1 MDKFITSIVKRLQT
15 EFDLETLGSS
25 IAAFIA
31 NLIVGIFIFVVF
43 YWSWW
48 LLNRVIRLLLKHT
61 NIDKTT
67 ASFIQTVL
75 KFTMLTI
82 GLVQAL
88 TAVGINTAALL
99 TSLGIAGLTIGFA
112 ARDALS
118 NLISGVL
125 IFWDRPFVIG
135 DIVEVE
141 GYYGRVEKITLRST
155 RVVTVDGRML
165 AVPNAT
171 IINSTVASYTN
182 FPHLR
187 LDVSVTVSVNEDI
200 DRARN
205 LILDLVA
212 KDTSFMKE
220 PKPQV
225 VVAALNDYNVE
236 LQLQVWLE
244 DERQHIAK
252 IFELRERIFK
262 TLTEHGVEMPF
273 ETIQIAPLEIQK
285 RDNQEIC

>member
-1 MDKFITSIVKRLQT
+1 MDKFFTSVFSRLQS
-15 EFDLETLGSS
+15 EFDLETLGSRL
-25 IAAFIA
+25 AAFIA
-31 NLIVGIFIFVVF
+31 NLIVGIFIFFVF
-43 YWSWW
+43 YCTWW
-48 LLNRVIRLLLKHT
+48 LLNRIIRSLLKYT
-61 NIDKTT
+61 KTDKTT
-67 ASFIQTVL
+67 ASFIETAL
-75 KFTMLTI
+75 KFIILTI

-88 TAVGINTAALL
+88 SAVGINTAALL

-118 NLISGVL
+118 NLISGLL

-141 GYYGRVEKITLRST
+141 GHYGRVEKITLRST

-165 AVPNAT
+165 AVPNTT

-187 LDVSVTVSVNEDI
+187 LNITVSVSVNEDI

-205 LILDLVA
+205 FILDLVTN
-212 KDTSFMKE
+212 DQSFMKD

-225 VVAALNDYNVE
+225 VVTALNDYNVE
-236 LQLQVWLE
+236 LQLQIWLK

-252 IFELRERIFK
+252 TFELREKVYK

-273 ETIQIAPLEIQK
+273 ETFQITPIEIK
-285 RDNQEIC
+285 K

>member
-1 MDKFITSIVKRLQT
+1 MDKFVTSIVSRLQA

-25 IAAFIA
+25 LAVFIA
-31 NLIVGIFIFVVF
+31 NVIVGIFIFVVF

-48 LLNRVIRLLLKHT
+48 LLNRIIRSLFRRTK
-61 NIDKTT
+61 IDRTT
-67 ASFIQTVL
+67 SSFIETAL
-75 KFTMLTI
+75 KFIMLTI

-88 TAVGINTAALL
+88 SAVGINTAALL

-118 NLISGVL
+118 NLISGIL

-135 DIVEVE
+135 DIVEV
-141 GYYGRVEKITLRST
+141 GSYYGRVEKITLRST

-171 IINSTVASYTN
+171 IINTTVASYTN

-200 DRARN
+200 DRTRN
-205 LILDLVA
+205 LLLDIVA
-212 KDTSFMKE
+212 KDVGFIKD
-220 PKPQV
+220 PIPRV

-236 LQLQVWLE
+236 LKLQVWLE

-252 IFELRERIFK
+252 TFELREKIFK
-262 TLTEHGVEMPF
+262 VLTENDVEMPF
-273 ETIQIAPLEIQK
+273 ETFQIAPIEIQK
-285 RDNQEIC
+285 RDQQEIS